1 MTLPKGESA
10 EEIGRLMQLIGEDK
24 AFVVTI
30 ETLRGLEALDAI
42 VQVLRPGRDALG
54 FGVGPLFADDRFNGP
69 AAAPFLYRED
79 VERLNPE
86 AVWNALS

>member
-1 MTLPKGESA
+1 
-10 EEIGRLMQLIGEDK
+10 
-24 AFVVTI
+24 
-30 ETLRGLEALDAI
+30 
-42 VQVLRPGRDALG
+42 LG